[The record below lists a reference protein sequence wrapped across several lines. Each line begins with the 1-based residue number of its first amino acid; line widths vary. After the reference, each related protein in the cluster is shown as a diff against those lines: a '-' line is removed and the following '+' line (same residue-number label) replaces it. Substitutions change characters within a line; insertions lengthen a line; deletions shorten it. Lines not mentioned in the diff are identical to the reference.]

1 MYKLATDKR
10 MKTPAIQ
17 NGHTTIP
24 VDIVDIIDDF
34 KGAGF
39 GFVKRFLLLIL
50 LSVIALIAGI
60 VFLVWNIGMNVNV
73 EGTGVIEPSGR
84 FEVKTKLSGII
95 NEVYVGRWDKVAKGD
110 RLLKLESNDWKA
122 ELEKVNK
129 EREINRSK
137 MAEIE
142 EQMRSEKK
150 ILQSEIHQTQSEI
163 ETLRLQL
170 EQVEREYKLVK
181 KYNLV
186 NRKSFQEIDQLLP
199 IRLKRSMLRQA
210 QAKLQTDRERLETV
224 DRRRREIQTL
234 KKMNEKLREDQQVLL
249 RRIANT
255 VVYASV
261 SGTVLTGD
269 LEKRVGDHL
278 QMGEAVMELARLG
291 DWQAK
296 VMIKETEI
304 HKVKVG
310 QPVNLFVNAF
320 PHMEYKIFQGVV
332 TEIAAQPVS
341 ANPSQE
347 AQVYPIKIT
356 ISSSEVSINNNT
368 YSLAYGMSVEA
379 KIAIEKGRILDL
391 IWSRFLRMAGKIPEH
406 DFYIFKPKKAN

>member
-1 MYKLATDKR
+1 M
-10 MKTPAIQ
+10 Q
-17 NGHTTIP
+17 NGHTTAPI
-24 VDIVDIIDDF
+24 DIIDDF
-34 KGAGF
+34 KGTGF
-39 GFVKRFLLLIL
+39 EFVKRFLLFIL

-60 VFLVWNIGMNVNV
+60 LFLVWNIGMNVNV
-73 EGTGVIEPSGR
+73 EGTGAIEPSGR

-95 NEVYVGRWDKVAKGD
+95 SEVYVGRWDKVAKGD
-110 RLLKLESNDWKA
+110 RLFKLESKDWEA

-129 EREINRSK
+129 EREINRSR

-142 EQMRSEKK
+142 EQMRANKK

-170 EQVEREYKLVK
+170 EQVEREYQLVK

-186 NRKSFQEIDQLLP
+186 NSKSEIEQLLP
-199 IRLKRSMLRQA
+199 IRLKRSMLKQA
-210 QAKLQTDRERLETV
+210 QAKLQTDRERFETV
-224 DRRRREIQTL
+224 DRRRREIETL
-234 KKMNEKLREDQQVLL
+234 EKMNQKLREDQQVLW
-249 RRIANT
+249 RRIENT
-255 VVYASV
+255 LVYAPV

-269 LEKRVGDHL
+269 LERRVGDHL
-278 QMGEAVMELARLG
+278 QIGETVIELARLD

-304 HKVKVG
+304 QKIKVG

-320 PHMEYKIFQGVV
+320 PHMEYKIFEGIV

-341 ANPSQE
+341 TNPSQE
-347 AQVYPIKIT
+347 VQVYPVKIT
-356 ISSSEVSINNNT
+356 LSNPAVSVNSNT

-379 KIAIEKGRILDL
+379 KIAVEKGRILDL
-391 IWSRFLRMAGKIPEH
+391 IWNRFLRTAGKIPEH
-406 DFYIFKPKKAN
+406 DFYIFNPKKAN

>member
-1 MYKLATDKR
+1 M
-10 MKTPAIQ
+10 Q
-17 NGHTTIP
+17 NGHTNAPI
-24 VDIVDIIDDF
+24 DIIDDF

-39 GFVKRFLLLIL
+39 GFVKRFLLFIL

-60 VFLVWNIGMNVNV
+60 LFLVWNIGMNVNV
-73 EGTGVIEPSGR
+73 EGTGVVEPSGR

-95 NEVYVGRWDKVAKGD
+95 HEIYVDRWDKVAKGG
-110 RLLKLESNDWKA
+110 LLFKLESKEWEA
-122 ELEKVNK
+122 ELEKVGK
-129 EREINRSK
+129 EQEINRSR

-150 ILQSEIHQTQSEI
+150 ILQSEIRQTQSEI

-170 EQVEREYKLVK
+170 DQVEREYQIVE

-186 NRKSFQEIDQLLP
+186 NSKSEIDQLLP
-199 IRLKRSMLRQA
+199 IRLKRSILKQA
-210 QAKLQTDRERLETV
+210 QVKLQTDQERLKTV
-224 DRRRREIQTL
+224 DRRHREIETL
-234 KKMNEKLREDQQVLL
+234 KKMNQKLREDQRVLL
-249 RRIANT
+249 RRIENT
-255 VVYASV
+255 VVYAPV

-269 LEKRVGDHL
+269 LERRVGDHL

-304 HKVKVG
+304 HKVQVG

-320 PHMEYKIFQGVV
+320 PHMEYKIFEGTVA
-332 TEIAAQPVS
+332 EIAAQSVS
-341 ANPSQE
+341 DDPSQE
-347 AQVYPIKIT
+347 TKFYPIKIT
-356 ISSSEVSINNNT
+356 IQNPEISVNHKT

-379 KIAIEKGRILDL
+379 KIAVEKGRILDL
-391 IWSRFLRMAGKIPEH
+391 IWNRFLRTAGKIPEH
-406 DFYIFKPKKAN
+406 DFYIFDPQKAN

>member
-1 MYKLATDKR
+1 M
-10 MKTPAIQ
+10 Q
-17 NGHTTIP
+17 NSHTTAPI
-24 VDIVDIIDDF
+24 DIIDDF
-34 KGAGF
+34 KGTGF
-39 GFVKRFLLLIL
+39 GFVKRFLLFIL
-50 LSVIALIAGI
+50 LSVTALIAGI
-60 VFLVWNIGMNVNV
+60 LFVVWNVGMNVNV
-73 EGTGVIEPSGR
+73 EGTGVVEPSGR

-95 NEVYVGRWDKVAKGD
+95 SEVYVDRWDKVAKRD
-110 RLLKLESNDWKA
+110 RLFKLESKDWEA
-122 ELEKVNK
+122 ELEKVGK
-129 EREINRSK
+129 EQEINRSR

-150 ILQSEIHQTQSEI
+150 VLQSEIHQTQSEI

-170 EQVEREYKLVK
+170 EQVEREYQLGK

-186 NRKSFQEIDQLLP
+186 NSKSEIDQLIP
-199 IRLKRSMLRQA
+199 IRLKRSMLKQA
-210 QAKLQTDRERLETV
+210 QAKLQTDRERLEMV
-224 DRRRREIQTL
+224 DRRYQEIETL
-234 KKMNEKLREDQQVLL
+234 QKMNQKLREDQHILL
-249 RRIANT
+249 RRIENT
-255 VVYASV
+255 VVYAPL

-269 LEKRVGDHL
+269 LERRVGDHL
-278 QMGEAVMELARLG
+278 QIGETVIELARLD

-320 PHMEYKIFQGVV
+320 PHMEYKIFEGVV

-341 ANPSQE
+341 TNPSQE
-347 AQVYPIKIT
+347 AQVYPAKIT
-356 ISSSEVSINNNT
+356 IQNPEISVNHKT

-391 IWSRFLRMAGKIPEH
+391 IWNRFLRTAGKIPEH
-406 DFYIFKPKKAN
+406 DFYIFNPQKAN

>member
-1 MYKLATDKR
+1 M
-10 MKTPAIQ
+10 Q
-17 NGHTTIP
+17 NGHTTAPI
-24 VDIVDIIDDF
+24 DIIDDF
-34 KGAGF
+34 KGTGF
-39 GFVKRFLLLIL
+39 GFVKRFLLFIL
-50 LSVIALIAGI
+50 LSVTALIAGI
-60 VFLVWNIGMNVNV
+60 LFVVWNVGMNVNV
-73 EGTGVIEPSGR
+73 EGTGVVEPSGR

-95 NEVYVGRWDKVAKGD
+95 SEVYVDRWDKVAKGD
-110 RLLKLESNDWKA
+110 RLFKLESKDWKA
-122 ELEKVNK
+122 ELEKVTK
-129 EREINRSK
+129 EQEINRSR

-150 ILQSEIHQTQSEI
+150 VLQSEIHQTQSGI

-170 EQVEREYKLVK
+170 EQVEREYQLGQ

-186 NRKSFQEIDQLLP
+186 NSKSEIDQLIP
-199 IRLKRSMLRQA
+199 IRLKRSMLKQA
-210 QAKLQTDRERLETV
+210 QAKLQTDRERLEMV
-224 DRRRREIQTL
+224 DRRYQEIETL
-234 KKMNEKLREDQQVLL
+234 QKMNQKLREDQHILL
-249 RRIANT
+249 RRIENT
-255 VVYASV
+255 VVYAPL

-269 LEKRVGDHL
+269 LERRVGDHL
-278 QMGEAVMELARLG
+278 QIGETVIELARLD

-320 PHMEYKIFQGVV
+320 PHMEYKIFEGVV

-341 ANPSQE
+341 TTPSQE
-347 AQVYPIKIT
+347 AQVYPAKIT
-356 ISSSEVSINNNT
+356 IQNPEISVNHKT

-391 IWSRFLRMAGKIPEH
+391 IWNRFLRTAGKIPEH
-406 DFYIFKPKKAN
+406 DFYIFNPQKAN

>member
-1 MYKLATDKR
+1 M
-10 MKTPAIQ
+10 Q
-17 NGHTTIP
+17 NSHTTAPI
-24 VDIVDIIDDF
+24 DIIDDF
-34 KGAGF
+34 KGTGF
-39 GFVKRFLLLIL
+39 GFVKRFLLFIL
-50 LSVIALIAGI
+50 LSVTALIAGI
-60 VFLVWNIGMNVNV
+60 LFVVWNVGMNVNV
-73 EGTGVIEPSGR
+73 EGTGVVEPSGR

-95 NEVYVGRWDKVAKGD
+95 SEVYVDRWDKVAKRD
-110 RLLKLESNDWKA
+110 RLFKLESKDWEA
-122 ELEKVNK
+122 ELEKVGK
-129 EREINRSK
+129 EQEINRSR

-142 EQMRSEKK
+142 EQIRSEKK

-170 EQVEREYKLVK
+170 EQVEREYQLGK

-186 NRKSFQEIDQLLP
+186 NSKSEIDQLIP
-199 IRLKRSMLRQA
+199 IRLKRSMLKQA
-210 QAKLQTDRERLETV
+210 QAKLQTDRERLEMV
-224 DRRRREIQTL
+224 DRRYQEIETL
-234 KKMNEKLREDQQVLL
+234 QKMNQKLREDQHILL
-249 RRIANT
+249 RRIENT
-255 VVYASV
+255 VVYAPL

-269 LEKRVGDHL
+269 LERRVGDHL
-278 QMGEAVMELARLG
+278 QIGETVIELARLD

-320 PHMEYKIFQGVV
+320 PHMEYKIFEGVV

-341 ANPSQE
+341 TNPSQE
-347 AQVYPIKIT
+347 AQIYPAKIT
-356 ISSSEVSINNNT
+356 IQNPEISVNHKT

-391 IWSRFLRMAGKIPEH
+391 IWNRFLRTAGKIPEH
-406 DFYIFKPKKAN
+406 DFYIFNSQKAN